1 MEEQLR
7 RELLALIRGE
17 EVHQSYGGDVDKKP
31 SKKNRRKPKES
42 FPSDETITNRKK
54 RRKKSDTQ
62 EPAATL
68 ENVVNEV
75 KGGKKKKKKSAEDK
89 WWEWE
94 APIKASNKEAPVNEP
109 PRKKWKRN
117 LSVES
122 DDVSGRKPLNG
133 RLAGARFRD
142 LNERLYTLHS
152 DVAFSEFTED
162 PHLFKQYHEGFRR
175 QTDLWPESPL
185 DLIKTLL
192 QRPAFSTAKV
202 ADLGCG
208 EAELAASLG
217 DRVESFDLIDDDERG
232 IRKCNINVSVPV
244 PSETKDVVVLCL
256 ALMGTDCA
264 GAIREAW
271 RILRP
276 NGLLLV
282 AEVTSR
288 FTSPEHF
295 VQQLSKLGFKLL
307 KFKDFGPRKGNTHFF
322 LLPFQ
327 KGRSPDKSLVLDAKP
342 CVYKKR

>member
-1 MEEQLR
+1 M
-7 RELLALIRGE
+7 G
-17 EVHQSYGGDVDKKP
+17 
-31 SKKNRRKPKES
+31 
-42 FPSDETITNRKK
+42 DETITNRKK

-62 EPAATL
+62 EPAPTP

-109 PRKKWKRN
+109 PRKKRKRN

-122 DDVSGRKPLNG
+122 DDVSGRKPLSG
-133 RLAGARFRD
+133 RLAGSRFRD

-192 QRPAFSTAKV
+192 QRPVFSTAKV

-217 DRVESFDLIDDDERG
+217 DRVESFDLIDDCWERAMG
-232 IRKCNINVSVPV
+232 IYFPFLFFPF
-244 PSETKDVVVLCL
+244 PS
-256 ALMGTDCA
+256 
-264 GAIREAW
+264 
-271 RILRP
+271 
-276 NGLLLV
+276 
-282 AEVTSR
+282 
-288 FTSPEHF
+288 
-295 VQQLSKLGFKLL
+295 
-307 KFKDFGPRKGNTHFF
+307 
-322 LLPFQ
+322 
-327 KGRSPDKSLVLDAKP
+327 
-342 CVYKKR
+342 